1 MQNTDM
7 RKVLYIIIFSLF
19 LLLNIFLV
27 LVTIDEYYE
36 FFIKD
41 CYDAFPFHHC
51 PWGSESMGWGRRSAN
66 AYLGGLIR
74 HFIVLCIFVVLSIYT
89 LCKKKYHL
97 AIWLIVLPIIFLSIW
112 SWTEYLLFY

>member
-1 MQNTDM
+1 M

-51 PWGSESMGWGRRSAN
+51 PWGSESMGWGWRSAN

-74 HFIVLCIFVVLSIYT
+74 HFIVLCIFIVLSIYT

-97 AIWLIVLPIIFLSIW
+97 AIWLIVLPIILLSIW